1 MIRDCKKNKTKEDDL
16 EYLEYAKVIRNN
28 GELTKWGKE
37 LYEEEEKAN
46 MVFDPVTKKYY
57 KTTVI
62 SKGESDEH

>member
-1 MIRDCKKNKTKEDDL
+1 MIRDCKKIEIKKDGS
-16 EYLEYAKVIRNN
+16 EYLEYDRVIRNN

-46 MVFDPVTKKYY
+46 VVFDPVTKKYY

-62 SKGESDEH
+62 TKGESDEH